1 MTMMMN
7 AIATSLLHYN
17 IFSWWILS
25 VFANKNS
32 NRGLLTAI
40 AKM

>member
-1 MTMMMN
+1 MTMMMMN
-7 AIATSLLHYN
+7 AIATSLLHHN

-25 VFANKNS
+25 VFANKN
-32 NRGLLTAI
+32 RGLLTAI